1 MNGIRSSRFVAGWI
15 AALVLALA
23 PSLAAAQQ
31 TTTDSLRAQI
41 QRMQRQLDSLQA
53 VIARLP
59 APAADPIASIRAA
72 AAAAAGMDTTRAA
85 EPEAEAFE
93 SRQRNLSALNPEIS
107 VTGDVF
113 AFSNSQSSTENVF
126 VPREFEVALQSNL
139 DPFSRAKVFV
149 AFHSHGGEVLPFGE
163 EEVEGEEGHEAEG
176 HGFEVEI
183 EEGYVE
189 WLNLPGGLGVSVGRF
204 RQRFGKYNRWHP
216 HALPAQQLPLPY
228 LAFLGEEG
236 LVQTGVSL
244 HWLVPLHGIGT
255 YEVWGEL
262 TRSSAEPLYGHS
274 SGLSGL
280 GRINA
285 FWDLSPAT
293 YFEIGLSGAAGDY
306 EVEDADPAGPV
317 PTANRLWGADF
328 TLDWRP
334 PARALDRQA
343 TLHGGVAVNRRV
355 MTEDADLTAMGAFAV
370 AELKFTRQWWAG
382 FRYEYTEHPDDP
394 DTHAWLIAPTL
405 TWWQSEYVR
414 LRAEYDVF
422 RGADRRFGQ
431 LVLQVT
437 FAMGPHKHETY

>member
-1 MNGIRSSRFVAGWI
+1 MKRMPSPSFVRGWT
-15 AALVLALA
+15 AALVLALT

-41 QRMQRQLDSLQA
+41 LRMQRQLDSLQA
-53 VIARLP
+53 VIARMP
-59 APAADPIASIRAA
+59 AAPADPIASIRAA
-72 AAAAAGMDTTRAA
+72 AAAAAGIDTARTAPP
-85 EPEAEAFE
+85 EPETFE

-113 AFSNSQSSTENVF
+113 AFSHSQSSTENVF
-126 VPREFEVALQSNL
+126 VPREFEIALQSNL

-149 AFHSHGGEVLPFGE
+149 AFHSHGGEVLPFAE
-163 EEVEGEEGHEAEG
+163 EEEEGEEG

-189 WLNLPGGLGVSVGRF
+189 WLNLPAGLGISVGRF

-244 HWLVPLHGIGT
+244 HWLVPVHGFGT

-274 SGLSGL
+274 NGLSGL

-285 FWDLSPAT
+285 FWDLSPST

-306 EVEDADPAGPV
+306 EAEDADPGEPV

-343 TLHGGVAVNRRV
+343 TLHGGIAVNRRI
-355 MTEDADLTAMGAFAV
+355 MPDDADLTAMGGFAV
-370 AELKFTRQWWAG
+370 AELKFARQWWAG

-394 DTHAWLIAPTL
+394 DAHAWLVAPTL

-414 LRAEYDVF
+414 LRAEYDVL
-422 RGADRRFGQ
+422 RGADRFGQ
-431 LVLQVT
+431 LVLQAT